1 MDWQNRRIMEGSVSL
16 QTLRYK
22 YWYCDVTR
30 LQRQAITEVGKPP
43 AGKAIFMRRSIAQEW
58 AREAESHKSKMILE
72 TIPEEYKHH
81 WKVFFKEEAK
91 CFPSAREED
100 MSIKLKEDA
109 PPVINCKMYPLSREE
124 CVQLQKFLATE
135 MELGW
140 IKEGPSLYMS
150 PVYFINKKDSAE
162 KHIIM
167 DYRELNKWTVRDN
180 NPLPNIQEALKNLQ
194 RKNLFSKF
202 NIW

>member
-1 MDWQNRRIMEGSVSL
+1 MEGSVSL

-135 MELGW
+135 MELG
-140 IKEGPSLYMS
+140 
-150 PVYFINKKDSAE
+150 
-162 KHIIM
+162 
-167 DYRELNKWTVRDN
+167 
-180 NPLPNIQEALKNLQ
+180 
-194 RKNLFSKF
+194 
-202 NIW
+202 